1 MSEDPIE
8 RIFMERATLREIGA
22 DMSNYRPTQTG
33 YEPASPVPESLPI
46 LGGNEMQGYP
56 AEEADTAERTM
67 EFNPSDGLVGSM
79 QMLSE
84 GFGAGIQQYKIN
96 EVEKR
101 IADKTLT
108 PLNHIQAVVENPDV
122 PLGDYYDAS
131 TNTFSNVPSDDYIL
145 HQGQLYPRKISID
158 KLTEHHLNNLAN
170 DTAFENTDELG
181 VRDGVIST
189 IRTLTFEQ
197 DGKTYVVPTV
207 FDGKILDNDDAIAR
221 AMRDGVYEVFN
232 TLEEAEDFDR
242 KIHQDNA
249 ILNGEMRPIGQEEAT
264 AILQSLDLSE
274 DNMLINYGR
283 MLIDT
288 MLDPMEGLGVGARA
302 TAQLIRGGAPDPNTL
317 GSGIVP
323 GATTGARTA
332 DDVSD
337 IGFYS
342 EVTRAVDAL
351 PMDKGSASQM
361 RAMIAKTPGVKAE
374 EMAWIG
380 LDDFLK
386 GKKSVTKAEVQEYV
400 QANQVQIQEVVKGD
414 LDTANIRVELI
425 DGEHHLIN
433 DEGEIIDTYPGDAQ
447 GALDA
452 VNAIPPNTN
461 RPLSDTKFASY
472 TLPGG
477 ENYREVLLT
486 LPTKTGA
493 ATNAARYDEL
503 NNIAARRN
511 LTDAESDEMVAIEQ
525 AEFSGE
531 SGRAGE
537 DFASGHFD
545 EKNVLAHMRL
555 NDRTGPNGERILFI
569 EEIQSDWHQMG
580 RNKGYQKSEEVT
592 QESAKEFFGITD
604 DDWSQMTPDT
614 RQSYVDEINEG
625 GQHIEQG
632 KRGQVP
638 DAPLKKTWH
647 EMAFRR
653 VARMAAE
660 EGYDAI
666 AWTPGKMQAERYNLS
681 KQIDELRYRQN
692 DDGTFDIV
700 PVRNGDTIQAEEFEG
715 VSKDRLSDVVGKEVA
730 EKMAKG
736 EGESDPGTNAQTLR
750 GVDLEVGGAGMKGFY
765 DQMLKTYAAK
775 WGKKFG
781 AKVGVSPI
789 NADGPASV
797 LEAVETPSGEFV
809 VMDRVNGG
817 QLANFETQQAAD
829 NFIKNEMADTEV
841 WTLPVTKKMRDSIM
855 SKGIPTF
862 AVGGAVALSK
872 VERDQNEN

>member
-22 DMSNYRPTQTG
+22 DMANYRPTQTG
-33 YEPASPVPESLPI
+33 YEPASPVPENLPI

-56 AEEADTAERTM
+56 AEQADTAERTM
-67 EFNPSDGLVGSM
+67 EFNASDGLVGSM

-108 PLNHIQAVVENPDV
+108 PLDHIQAVVENPDV

-131 TNTFSNVPSDDYIL
+131 TNTFSGVPSDDYIL

-400 QANQVQIQEVVKGD
+400 QANQVQLEQVTKEFGSRTETAENIRDILEAGQVYDDDVID
-414 LDTANIRVELI
+414 ALDTWMRGNSSDRFNGQYEALI
-425 DGEHHLIN
+425 EEKLREAGDRRTI
-433 DEGEIIDTYPGDAQ
+433 DEIAQASTDTQ
-447 GALDA
+447 F
-452 VNAIPPNTN
+452 
-461 RPLSDTKFASY
+461 SEY

-486 LPTKTGA
+486 LPERRGLVDDRTPIQTAKDLFGD
-493 ATNAARYDEL
+493 NIENIYQLNLDQRDILQREL
-503 NNIAARRN
+503 
-511 LTDAESDEMVAIEQ
+511 DKQ
-525 AEFSGE
+525 YKQGE
-531 SGRAGE
+531 KRLADS
-537 DFASGHFD
+537 FTSGHF
-545 EKNVLAHMRL
+545 EEPNVLAHMRL

-569 EEIQSDWHQMG
+569 EEIQSDWHQKG
-580 RNKGYQKSEEVT
+580 RDKGYQKSGEVT

-647 EMAFRR
+647 EMSFRR

-666 AWTPGKMQAERYNLS
+666 AWTPGKMQAERYDLS

-700 PVRNGDTIQAEEFEG
+700 PVRNGNTIQAEEFEG

-736 EGESDPGTNAQTLR
+736 EGESDPRNNSQTLR

-781 AKVGVSPI
+781 AKVGVSGI
-789 NADGPASV
+789 NTDQPRRNQ
-797 LEAVETPSGEFV
+797 P
-809 VMDRVNGG
+809 
-817 QLANFETQQAAD
+817 
-829 NFIKNEMADTEV
+829 V

-862 AVGGAVALSK
+862 AVGGAVAMSQ
-872 VERDQNEN
+872 VERDQNGN

>member
-33 YEPASPVPESLPI
+33 YEPVSPVPESLPI

-84 GFGAGIQQYKIN
+84 GFGAGIQQYELN

-108 PLNHIQAVVENPDV
+108 PLDHIQAVVENPDV

-145 HQGQLYPRKISID
+145 HQGQLYPRV
-158 KLTEHHLNNLAN
+158 T
-170 DTAFENTDELG
+170 TD
-181 VRDGVIST
+181 
-189 IRTLTFEQ
+189 
-197 DGKTYVVPTV
+197 
-207 FDGKILDNDDAIAR
+207 
-221 AMRDGVYEVFN
+221 
-232 TLEEAEDFDR
+232 AEGNQVDLS
-242 KIHQDNA
+242 QDN
-249 ILNGEMRPIGQEEAT
+249 M
-264 AILQSLDLSE
+264 
-274 DNMLINYGR
+274 MINYGR
-283 MLIDT
+283 ILMDSMLEP
-288 MLDPMEGLGVGARA
+288 LEGVGVVTRA
-302 TAQLIRGGAPDPNTL
+302 AAQLIRGGAPDPNTL

-323 GATTGARTA
+323 DATTGARTA

-342 EVTRAVDAL
+342 EVSRAVDAL

-361 RAMIAKTPGVKAE
+361 RAMIAKTPGVKPE

-400 QANQVQIQEVVKGD
+400 QANQVQLEEVAHSKGLGGD
-414 LDTANIRVELI
+414 LTQIERQYEIEEELRFLQQAPYSEAQEQTGLALRREYAELADLIRADDV
-425 DGEHHLIN
+425 DN
-433 DEGEIIDTYPGDAQ
+433 
-447 GALDA
+447 
-452 VNAIPPNTN
+452 
-461 RPLSDTKFASY
+461 TKFSEY

-486 LPTKTGA
+486 LPERGGPVDDRTPLQTAKDLFGD
-493 ATNAARYDEL
+493 NIESISELHLDQRDILQREL
-503 NNIAARRN
+503 NK
-511 LTDAESDEMVAIEQ
+511 Q
-525 AEFSGE
+525 YKQGE
-531 SGRAGE
+531 KRLA
-537 DFASGHFD
+537 DNFTSGHFD
-545 EKNVLAHMRL
+545 EPNVLAHMRL

-569 EEIQSDWHQMG
+569 EEIQSDWHQKG
-580 RNKGYQKSEEVT
+580 RDKGYKQGPSKLDEELISVENQLDELAPKSRANFDYVN
-592 QESAKEFFGITD
+592 SGGD
-604 DDWSQMTPDT
+604 RSQLPYPNIGHDI
-614 RQSYVDEINEG
+614 EILSDRRSEIVADLARLKDG
-625 GQHIEQG
+625 
-632 KRGQVP
+632 VP

-647 EMAFRR
+647 EMSFRR

-700 PVRNGDTIQAEEFEG
+700 PVRNGNTIQAEEFEG

-730 EKMAKG
+730 EKMVKG

-862 AVGGAVALSK
+862 AVGGAVAMSQ
-872 VERDQNEN
+872 VEGEQNGN

>member
-33 YEPASPVPESLPI
+33 YEPVSPVPENLPI
-46 LGGNEMQGYP
+46 LGGNEIQGYP

-96 EVEKR
+96 EIEKR

-108 PLNHIQAVVENPDV
+108 PLDHIQAVVENPDV

-145 HQGQLYPRKISID
+145 HQGQLYPRVI
-158 KLTEHHLNNLAN
+158 
-170 DTAFENTDELG
+170 TD
-181 VRDGVIST
+181 
-189 IRTLTFEQ
+189 
-197 DGKTYVVPTV
+197 
-207 FDGKILDNDDAIAR
+207 
-221 AMRDGVYEVFN
+221 
-232 TLEEAEDFDR
+232 AEGN
-242 KIHQDNA
+242 QV
-249 ILNGEMRPIGQEEAT
+249 
-264 AILQSLDLSE
+264 DLSE

-283 MLIDT
+283 MLMDS
-288 MLDPMEGLGVGARA
+288 MLEPLEGVGVGTRA
-302 TAQLIRGGAPDPNTL
+302 AAQLIRGGAPDPNTL

-323 GATTGARTA
+323 GATTGAQTA

-342 EVTRAVDAL
+342 EVARAVDAL

-361 RAMIAKTPGVKAE
+361 RAMIAKTPGVKPE

-400 QANQVQIQEVVKGD
+400 QANQVQLEEVAHSKGLGGD
-414 LDTANIRVELI
+414 LTQIERQYEIEEELRFLQQAPYSEAQEQTGLALRREYAELADLIRADDV
-425 DGEHHLIN
+425 DN
-433 DEGEIIDTYPGDAQ
+433 
-447 GALDA
+447 
-452 VNAIPPNTN
+452 
-461 RPLSDTKFASY
+461 TKFSEY

-486 LPTKTGA
+486 LPERGGPVDDRTPLQTAKDLFGD
-493 ATNAARYDEL
+493 NIESISELHLDQRDILQREL
-503 NNIAARRN
+503 NK
-511 LTDAESDEMVAIEQ
+511 Q
-525 AEFSGE
+525 YKQGE
-531 SGRAGE
+531 KRLA
-537 DFASGHFD
+537 DNFTSGHFD
-545 EKNVLAHMRL
+545 EPNVLAHMRL

-569 EEIQSDWHQMG
+569 EEIQSDWHQKG
-580 RNKGYQKSEEVT
+580 RDKGYKQGPSKLDEELISVENQLDELAPKSRANFDYVN
-592 QESAKEFFGITD
+592 SGGD
-604 DDWSQMTPDT
+604 RSQLPYPNIGHDI
-614 RQSYVDEINEG
+614 EILSDRRSEIVADLARLKDG
-625 GQHIEQG
+625 
-632 KRGQVP
+632 VP

-647 EMAFRR
+647 EMSFRR

-700 PVRNGDTIQAEEFEG
+700 PVRNGNTIQAEEFEG

-730 EKMAKG
+730 EKMVKG
-736 EGESDPGTNAQTLR
+736 EGESDPRNNSQTLR

-781 AKVGVSPI
+781 AKVGVSGI
-789 NADGPASV
+789 NTDQPRRNQ
-797 LEAVETPSGEFV
+797 P
-809 VMDRVNGG
+809 
-817 QLANFETQQAAD
+817 
-829 NFIKNEMADTEV
+829 V

-862 AVGGAVALSK
+862 AVGGAVAMSQ
-872 VERDQNEN
+872 VERDQNGN

>member
-84 GFGAGIQQYKIN
+84 GFGAGIQQYELN

-108 PLNHIQAVVENPDV
+108 PLDHIQAVVENPDV

-145 HQGQLYPRKISID
+145 HQGQLYPRV
-158 KLTEHHLNNLAN
+158 T
-170 DTAFENTDELG
+170 TD
-181 VRDGVIST
+181 
-189 IRTLTFEQ
+189 
-197 DGKTYVVPTV
+197 
-207 FDGKILDNDDAIAR
+207 
-221 AMRDGVYEVFN
+221 
-232 TLEEAEDFDR
+232 AEGNQVDLS
-242 KIHQDNA
+242 QDN
-249 ILNGEMRPIGQEEAT
+249 M
-264 AILQSLDLSE
+264 
-274 DNMLINYGR
+274 MINYGR
-283 MLIDT
+283 ILMDSMLEP
-288 MLDPMEGLGVGARA
+288 LEGVGVVTRA
-302 TAQLIRGGAPDPNTL
+302 AAQLIRGGAPDPNTL

-323 GATTGARTA
+323 GATTGAQTA

-342 EVTRAVDAL
+342 EVFRAVDAL

-361 RAMIAKTPGVKAE
+361 RAMIAKTPGVKPE

-400 QANQVQIQEVVKGD
+400 QANQVQLEEVAHSKGLGGD
-414 LDTANIRVELI
+414 LTQIERQYEIEEELRFLQQAPYSEAQEQTALALRREYAELADLIRADDV
-425 DGEHHLIN
+425 DN
-433 DEGEIIDTYPGDAQ
+433 
-447 GALDA
+447 
-452 VNAIPPNTN
+452 
-461 RPLSDTKFASY
+461 TKFSEY

-486 LPTKTGA
+486 LPERGGPVDDRTPLQTAKDLFGD
-493 ATNAARYDEL
+493 NIESISELHLDQRDILQREL
-503 NNIAARRN
+503 NK
-511 LTDAESDEMVAIEQ
+511 Q
-525 AEFSGE
+525 YKQGE
-531 SGRAGE
+531 KRLA
-537 DFASGHFD
+537 DNFTSGHFD
-545 EKNVLAHMRL
+545 EPNVLAHMRL

-569 EEIQSDWHQMG
+569 EEIQSDWHQKG
-580 RNKGYQKSEEVT
+580 RDKGYKQGPSKLDEELISVENQLDELAPKSRANFDYVN
-592 QESAKEFFGITD
+592 SGGD
-604 DDWSQMTPDT
+604 RSQLPYPNIGHDI
-614 RQSYVDEINEG
+614 EILSDRRSEIVADLARLKDG
-625 GQHIEQG
+625 
-632 KRGQVP
+632 VP

-647 EMAFRR
+647 EMSFRR

-700 PVRNGDTIQAEEFEG
+700 PVRNGNTIQEQEFEG

-730 EKMAKG
+730 EKMVKG
-736 EGESDPGTNAQTLR
+736 EGESNPRNNSQTLR

-781 AKVGVSPI
+781 AKVGVSGI
-789 NADGPASV
+789 NTDQPRRNQ
-797 LEAVETPSGEFV
+797 P
-809 VMDRVNGG
+809 
-817 QLANFETQQAAD
+817 
-829 NFIKNEMADTEV
+829 V

-862 AVGGAVALSK
+862 AVGGAVAMSQ
-872 VERDQNEN
+872 VERDQNGN

>member
-22 DMSNYRPTQTG
+22 DMANYRPTQTG
-33 YEPASPVPESLPI
+33 YEPASPVPENLPI

-67 EFNPSDGLVGSM
+67 EFNASDGLVGSM

-108 PLNHIQAVVENPDV
+108 PLDHIQAVVENPDV

-525 AEFSGE
+525 AEFNGE

-569 EEIQSDWHQMG
+569 EEIQSDWHQKG
-580 RNKGYQKSEEVT
+580 RDKGYKQGPSKLDEELISVENQLDELAPKSRANRDYVN
-592 QESAKEFFGITD
+592 SGGD
-604 DDWSQMTPDT
+604 RSQLPYPNIGHDI
-614 RQSYVDEINEG
+614 EILSDRRSEIVADLARLKDG
-625 GQHIEQG
+625 
-632 KRGQVP
+632 VP

-647 EMAFRR
+647 EMSFRR

-730 EKMAKG
+730 EKMVKG
-736 EGESDPGTNAQTLR
+736 EGESNPRNNSQTLR

-781 AKVGVSPI
+781 AKVGVSGI
-789 NADGPASV
+789 NTDQPRRNQ
-797 LEAVETPSGEFV
+797 P
-809 VMDRVNGG
+809 
-817 QLANFETQQAAD
+817 
-829 NFIKNEMADTEV
+829 V

-862 AVGGAVALSK
+862 AVGGAVAMSQ
-872 VERDQNEN
+872 VERDQNGN